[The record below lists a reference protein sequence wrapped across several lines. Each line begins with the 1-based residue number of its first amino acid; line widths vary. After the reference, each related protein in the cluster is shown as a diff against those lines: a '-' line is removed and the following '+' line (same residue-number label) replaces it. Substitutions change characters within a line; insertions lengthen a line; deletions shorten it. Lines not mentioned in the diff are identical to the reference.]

1 MRKNFGVKPW
11 FYPLPVLII
20 GTYNEDGTPNAMNA
34 AWGGLYGGDQVVL
47 CLSRAPT
54 TRPPAT
60 SRHGVPSPC
69 TLADA
74 AHVVPADYVGLVSGR
89 DQPDKLAKA
98 GLHGEKSPFVDAP
111 LLKEFPVALECKLV
125 KITEEGNLIGQIV
138 NVSADEAV
146 LGADGKIDFAKF
158 RPIAYEP
165 VHNGYHVL
173 GERVGSAFQDGAQL
187 K

>member
-1 MRKNFGVKPW
+1 MGGGPGG
-11 FYPLPVLII
+11 PLP
-20 GTYNEDGTPNAMNA
+20 E
-34 AWGGLYGGDQVVL
+34 
-47 CLSRAPT
+47 
-54 TRPPAT
+54 
-60 SRHGVPSPC
+60 PSPNHK
-69 TLADA
+69 TTGNLKARGAFTVHFADA